1 MKRTSVLH
9 RPPPPGEA
17 HLDSPRSGVPSAP
30 SPSGGGW
37 GWGRSESAS
46 GSGIAP
52 NTLPLPTALPPA
64 PSRREGEKAER

>member
-37 GWGRSESAS
+37 GWGRSDL
-46 GSGIAP
+46 AP
-52 NTLPLPTALPPA
+52 RWALHPTTLPLPAALPPA
-64 PSRREGEKAER
+64 PSRREGEKAVR